1 MNRTKKIAGGLFII
15 VIIALAAVFL
25 YVHSIARQ
33 GLPDYNTSVVIPGM
47 KEKVTVYRDRF
58 AVPHIYAKNQEDL
71 YRAVGYCMA
80 QDRLW
85 QMDLLRRVTTGRLSE
100 IFGEDMVE
108 TDLLMRSLRITEK
121 SVKVITVSDHQ
132 MIAALRAFSDGVN
145 QYMESHTDSL
155 PVEFSILGYKP
166 EPWEI
171 EHSVNLI
178 GYMAWD
184 LTMPWKTEMALYKI
198 SQKVNEERMKDLVPQ
213 VKDFKTYV
221 YPYFAKT
228 ETEISV
234 RRNLLQQANALQEL
248 GVQIFS
254 GSNNWAV
261 AGWKSETGKPL
272 LANDMHLG
280 LFAPGIWYQMHQVI
294 EGELDVT
301 GVVLP
306 GQPCVIA
313 GHNDRIAWGMTNVMV
328 DDMDFYREKVNPD
341 NENEYMFNGKWR
353 RMQVREEEIA
363 TGNGN
368 VLKRKIRFTH
378 RGPVVSGMKDLEDE
392 VISMHWIGNDFSNEL
407 RSVYLLNRAK
417 NWNDFRNAAR
427 SFLSV
432 SQNIVYA
439 DVDGN
444 IGMYC
449 CAGIPIREGN
459 GIEIM
464 PGDTDRYDWKGFV
477 PFERRPHSFNP
488 TEGFVASANNK
499 TVSDRYPFYISYWFD
514 QPHRIDR
521 IREMLSEKQKYSVD
535 DFNRMQL
542 DQRSKLVEQMKGDIV
557 AIAGNGGLSS
567 RQQDA
572 LNRLSEWKGI
582 MSGDSGAAAI
592 FEAFYIKFM
601 RNCFYDE
608 MGDKLFDAFTT
619 KTIMPKNAIDA
630 IWKKKSSPWCDDV
643 NTADVTENFNDMVQ
657 QSFKE
662 AVEWLDDE
670 MGGGPQGWKWKDI
683 HALTLK
689 HPMGGVWI
697 LDLLFNLNSETFPV
711 GGSFHTVSPYSYSFR
726 NPFVVTAGSSH
737 RHIYSTADWNMSR
750 SIIPTGSSGIPASEH
765 YCDQS
770 EQYVKGISHPDHVRR
785 DLVEKNARYTMEI
798 NGK

>member
-1 MNRTKKIAGGLFII
+1 MNRTQKIAAGLFII
-15 VIIALAAVFL
+15 IIIALAAVFL
-25 YVHSIARQ
+25 YVHSIARK

-85 QMDLLRRVTTGRLSE
+85 QMDLLRRVTTGKLSE

-121 SVKVITVSDHQ
+121 SVKVITVSDHR
-132 MIAALRAFSDGVN
+132 MIAALQAFSDGVN

-166 EPWEI
+166 EPWEM

-234 RRNLLQQANALQEL
+234 RRHLLQQANALEKL

-261 AGWKSETGKPL
+261 AGWKSETGKPI

-280 LFAPGIWYQMHQVI
+280 LFTPGIWYQMHQVI

-363 TGNGN
+363 TGNGD
-368 VLKRKIRFTH
+368 VVKRKIRFTH
-378 RGPVVSGMKDLEDE
+378 RGPVISGMKDLEDE

-417 NWNDFRNAAR
+417 NWSDFRNAAR

-464 PGDTDRYDWKGFV
+464 PGDTDRHDWKGFV

-488 TEGFVASANNK
+488 PEGFVASANNK
-499 TVSDRYPFYISYWFD
+499 TVSDRYPFYISHWFD

-535 DFNRMQL
+535 DFSRMQL

-572 LNRLSEWKGI
+572 LNRLSEWEGV

-592 FEAFYIKFM
+592 FEAFYMKFM

-608 MGDKLFDAFTT
+608 MGDTLFDAFTT

-657 QSFKE
+657 KSFKE

-670 MGGGPQGWKWKDI
+670 MGGGPQGWKWEDI

-689 HPMGGVWI
+689 HPMGNVWI

-711 GGSFHTVSPYSYSFR
+711 GGSFHTVSPYAYSFR
-726 NPFVVTAGSSH
+726 NPFVVTAGASH
-737 RHIYSTADWNMSR
+737 RHVYSTADWNMSR

-770 EQYVKGISHPDHVRR
+770 ELYIKGISHPDHVRR
-785 DLVEKNARYTMEI
+785 DLVEKNASYTMEI
-798 NGK
+798 TGK